1 MYMNDNFYEIKNDNN
16 LINKIDIENNSFLL
30 LSDHRNNYFKKFSEK
45 LNDTNNNYEGYLLS
59 DLFFSQ
65 ANIEIIN
72 RQIVLN
78 VFKKSEKKYL
88 IPFQNTKSL
97 EIIMKYIFNE
107 NAKHLP
113 YNLTEQIKELNN
125 YVANEITPMILNNI
139 KAKQEYL
146 REVNAPPPVNDLP
159 INVNSAGNRTLSSY
173 TSTF

>member
-1 MYMNDNFYEIKNDNN
+1 
-16 LINKIDIENNSFLL
+16 
-30 LSDHRNNYFKKFSEK
+30 
-45 LNDTNNNYEGYLLS
+45 
-59 DLFFSQ
+59 
-65 ANIEIIN
+65 
-72 RQIVLN
+72 
-78 VFKKSEKKYL
+78 
-88 IPFQNTKSL
+88 
-97 EIIMKYIFNE
+97 MKYIFNE